1 MAIQP
6 AEQTEYVMMKWIFC
20 VMAMGLPMAAAG
32 QMFFVTN
39 QGLFERING
48 RSVQVPTGLTAPL
61 YPSLSRDGWYISFSR
76 PDLTNLNGVNPS
88 SDLVVLDRFTGN
100 QRTVIDNNTL
110 VIGADF
116 DILSSQVSP
125 SGQVIAYG
133 LRIGPASGVG
143 LSATT
148 DLAIA
153 DLTTGVDVSNPFSN
167 RINEVGPTSDVLSA
181 EFRGISFFP
190 DSDSFVTPVLGLIV
204 LPGSAIG
211 DAVTAITR
219 FDRNITNGQ
228 WFAAASLS
236 TPRAEATA
244 FIGTIPIDVAV
255 NYQVYPA
262 ISPNGGQLAYF
273 DVAKPN
279 RTGALES
286 HPSTSRVVVANAD
299 GGNQRELT
307 RFAPG
312 FLPSGLTWTTD
323 GTTLVVSISQQVNP
337 GTGYID
343 LTDSSNSAVF
353 SVPIATGTATAISEL
368 GNGFAPTLPATRP
381 VHLSDLVPRL
391 SQNEDGSFT
400 FRAMGLPVRARLD
413 LEQSLAGSPSGFT
426 RLRPVTGGEL
436 ATGIVIPSGPDA
448 RFFRLA
454 QPGGG

>member
-1 MAIQP
+1 
-6 AEQTEYVMMKWIFC
+6 MKWIFC
-20 VMAMGLPMAAAG
+20 VMAMALPMAASG

-48 RSVQVPTGLTAPL
+48 QSVQVPTGLTAPV
-61 YPSLSRDGWYISFSR
+61 YPSLSRDGWYLSFSR

-88 SDLVVLDRFTGN
+88 SDLVILDRFTGT

-110 VIGADF
+110 LIGADF

-143 LSATT
+143 LSSTT
-148 DLAIA
+148 DLVVA
-153 DLTTGVDVSNPFSN
+153 DFVTGVAVSNPFAN
-167 RINEVGPTSDVLSA
+167 RIDELGPTSDVLSA

-190 DSDSFVTPVLGLIV
+190 GSDSFVTPVLGLIV
-204 LPGSAIG
+204 LPGPAIG

-219 FDRNITNGQ
+219 FDRNITTGQ
-228 WFAAASLS
+228 WFAAATLS
-236 TPRAEATA
+236 TPRAEGTA
-244 FIGTIPIDVAV
+244 FIGTIPVDVAV

-279 RTGALES
+279 RTGALDS
-286 HPSTSRVVVANAD
+286 HASTSRVMVANSD
-299 GGNQRELT
+299 GGNARELT

-323 GTTLVVSISQQVNP
+323 GTTLVVSISEQFNL

-343 LTDSSNSAVF
+343 MADSSNSAIF
-353 SVPIATGTATAISEL
+353 SVPMATGAATAISEL
-368 GNGFAPTLPATRP
+368 GSGFAPTLPATRP
-381 VHLSDLVPRL
+381 VHLDELVPSL
-391 SQNEDGSFT
+391 SRNGDSSFT
-400 FRAMGLPVRARLD
+400 FRAMGLPVRAQLD
-413 LEQSLAGSPSGFT
+413 LEQSLMGSPTGFT

-436 ATGIVIPSGPDA
+436 ATGISIPSGPDA

-454 QPGGG
+454 IPGAGRP